1 VLLPI
6 LKQPLARSSSI
17 HPNDAMILPYD
28 ANPTRMR
35 FSEGTGGLLLLVM
48 NKVLRRRLDRADAR
62 RLQTIGDAMML
73 AGASLAVIAMLVGYF
88 VSGEGP

>member
-1 VLLPI
+1 MLWEFLRDTGLTI
-6 LKQPLARSSSI
+6 FIS
-17 HPNDAMILPYD
+17 
-28 ANPTRMR
+28 
-35 FSEGTGGLLLLVM
+35 GGLLLLVM

-88 VSGEGP
+88 VSGQGP